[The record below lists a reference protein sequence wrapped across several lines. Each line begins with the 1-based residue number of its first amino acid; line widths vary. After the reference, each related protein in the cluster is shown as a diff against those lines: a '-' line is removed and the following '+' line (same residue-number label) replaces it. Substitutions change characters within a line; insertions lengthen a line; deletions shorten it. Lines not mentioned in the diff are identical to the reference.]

1 MSSEES
7 FYKGFFYGA
16 TLGFL
21 AGVIFAPKPGDQ
33 TREILSENIKD
44 WKVKA
49 NDLVDSA
56 KERLNNAVQEGSE
69 ISRKNKYDLYDDQE
83 E

>member
-69 ISRKNKYDLYDDQE
+69 ISRKNKYDLYDD
-83 E
+83 

>member
-69 ISRKNKYDLYDDQE
+69 ISKKNKYDLYDD
-83 E
+83 

>member
-1 MSSEES
+1 MSTEES

-44 WKVKA
+44 WKAKA
-49 NDLVDSA
+49 NSLVDSA
-56 KERLNNAVQEGSE
+56 KERLDNAVQEGSE
-69 ISRKNKYDLYDDQE
+69 ISKNKKYDLYDD
-83 E
+83 

>member
-33 TREILSENIKD
+33 TREILSENLKD
-44 WKVKA
+44 WKLKA

-69 ISRKNKYDLYDDQE
+69 ISKKNKYDLYDD
-83 E
+83 

>member
-1 MSSEES
+1 MSTEES

-44 WKVKA
+44 WKAKA
-49 NDLVDSA
+49 NSLVDSA
-56 KERLNNAVQEGSE
+56 KERLDNAVQEGSE
-69 ISRKNKYDLYDDQE
+69 MSKNKKYDLYDD
-83 E
+83 

>member
-49 NDLVDSA
+49 NDLVDSS

-69 ISRKNKYDLYDDQE
+69 ISRKNKYDLYDD
-83 E
+83 